1 MKARLCGLLIAATAT
16 AHAGLLFQDS
26 FGTPGTQLDLANW
39 TTEIGSSSYLGRT
52 QLTNWVSGSGQFVVG
67 ASGAQLAL
75 NTFNPTG
82 VPLGTSLL
90 GTHGKTLMTF
100 QPTLNSTI
108 EFTARL
114 LLNSIQP
121 GIVFGVYLYGC
132 PGPCATLHDEI
143 DIELVTNALQPGT
156 LQVQLNRYANEPLG
170 AGHGGL
176 INLPMGFNPLA
187 VHDWTIRWSTT
198 RIDYLVDGILLSTSF
213 DHVPQGPM
221 QVNVIAWGPDSAW
234 AAAHNSSL
242 VSVAS
247 AGANQSF
254 VALLQQVTVTDSV
267 PEPATWL
274 LTALGLAAVGLRGMR
289 ARIRR

>member
-1 MKARLCGLLIAATAT
+1 MNTRICGLWIAITAT
-16 AHAGLLFQDS
+16 AHATLLFQDN
-26 FGTPGTQLDLANW
+26 FGTPGTQLNLASW
-39 TTEIGSSSYLGRT
+39 TTEIGPSSYLGRT

-82 VPLGTSLL
+82 FSLF

-108 EFTARL
+108 EFTTRL

-121 GIVFGVYLYGC
+121 GIVFGAYLYGC
-132 PGPCATLHDEI
+132 PGPCATQHDEI

-176 INLPMGFNPLA
+176 IDLPPGFNPLA

-221 QVNVIAWGPDSAW
+221 QVNVIAWGPDAGWSA
-234 AAAHNSSL
+234 AYNSSL
-242 VSVAS
+242 QPAAS

-267 PEPATWL
+267 PEPATWV
-274 LTALGLAAVGLRGMR
+274 LTALGLVGVGLRGR
-289 ARIRR
+289 SVRI